1 MADDHGGCNSFNEPR
16 KSDLSCDDSPRRHG
30 GKGKTGGGTV
40 SFTFVV
46 GLQRFVSCGRLTFAG
61 SFVGFVSWRFVLIF
75 FSSLF
80 FLSVT
85 QDGHTGCLYFEWWEI
100 SASGQVRLREC
111 EVGGKGEE
119 RKGKKEGEKGIEKEK
134 KKDTGKRKEKR

>member
-1 MADDHGGCNSFNEPR
+1 MWPVDFR
-16 KSDLSCDDSPRRHG
+16 
-30 GKGKTGGGTV
+30 
-40 SFTFVV
+40 
-46 GLQRFVSCGRLTFAG
+46 
-61 SFVGFVSWRFVLIF
+61 GFVCGVCVLAFCFDF
-75 FSSLF
+75 FFFLF

-134 KKDTGKRKEKR
+134 KERHGEKKRKRKINKRQARETREIK